1 MTEGTEEN
9 GPERAEVAEQAGTV
23 GNGALLTDLYE
34 LTMAEGMW
42 KSGLAGM
49 EACFTSSFREN
60 PYDGGY
66 VLVCGTGQI
75 AELVEGFRFS
85 PDDIAY
91 LQTLEAPGG
100 GALFDPAFLDVL
112 AQWRPRLS
120 VDAVPE
126 GELAFP
132 REPVVRVTGPVTDCM
147 LIETPLLNL
156 VNFQSL
162 IATKTARV
170 CMAADGRGVAEFGLR
185 RAQGPDGGMSAARA
199 SYVGG
204 CSSTSNVLA
213 GKRYGIPVSGT
224 HAHSWVM
231 AFPDELSAFRAY
243 AQASPRNC
251 TLLVD
256 TYDVVDGMANAIVV
270 GKEMEARGERL
281 SAVRIDSGDL
291 AHLSRTA
298 RTMLDEAGL
307 DYVKIVLSN
316 DLDEHL
322 IESLLRQGASADAF
336 GVGTKLATGAPQP
349 FLSGA
354 YKMCA
359 KRMPGQPWEPVMKV
373 SEQVYKRTI
382 PGVQDVRRFRDADGR
397 PVADM
402 VCEKDFPAHAP
413 AKIVDPLDPLLT
425 RDVPGGAGESL
436 LEPVVV
442 DGRPV
447 KVDAR
452 RALEEARLRARR
464 SLDALDPAYKRFL
477 NPNVYP
483 VGIEESLA
491 RLRAS
496 MVERVRGAGRA
507 VSWR

>member
-1 MTEGTEEN
+1 MTGATESESESLDIT
-9 GPERAEVAEQAGTV
+9 GQAQVSGH
-23 GNGALLTDLYE
+23 GALLTDLYE
-34 LTMAEGMW
+34 ITMAEGMW
-42 KSGLAGM
+42 KSGMATM
-49 EACFTSSFREN
+49 EACFTSFFREN

-75 AELVEGFRFS
+75 ADLVEDFKFS

-91 LQTLEAPGG
+91 LRTLEAPAG
-100 GALFDPAFLDVL
+100 GALLDPAFLDQL
-112 AQWRPRLS
+112 ADWRPRLTI
-120 VDAVPE
+120 DAIPE

-132 REPVVRVTGPVTDCM
+132 REPVVRVSGPVIDCM

-185 RAQGPDGGMSAARA
+185 RAQGPDGGLSVARA

-243 AQASPRNC
+243 AKASPRNC

-256 TYDVVDGMANAIVV
+256 TYDVVDGMANAIIV

-298 RTMLDEAGL
+298 REMLDEAGL

-316 DLDEHL
+316 DLDENL
-322 IESLLRQGASADAF
+322 IESLLRQGAAVDAF
-336 GVGTKLATGAPQP
+336 GVGTKLATGSPQP

-382 PGVQDVRRFRDADGR
+382 PGVQDLRRFRDAEGR

-402 VCEKDFPAHAP
+402 VCEKDFPHDVAAT
-413 AKIVDPLDPLLT
+413 IVDPLDPLLT
-425 RDVPGGAGESL
+425 RDLPSGQGEDLLASMVVEGA
-436 LEPVVV
+436 PV
-442 DGRPV
+442 RQ
-447 KVDAR
+447 DAR
-452 RALEEARLRARR
+452 RCLEEARLRARR
-464 SLDALDPAYKRFL
+464 SLGMLDPAYKRFL

-483 VGIEESLA
+483 VGIEQSLA
-491 RLRAS
+491 DLRAS
-496 MVERVRGAGRA
+496 MVERIRVASGAG
-507 VSWR
+507 SWR